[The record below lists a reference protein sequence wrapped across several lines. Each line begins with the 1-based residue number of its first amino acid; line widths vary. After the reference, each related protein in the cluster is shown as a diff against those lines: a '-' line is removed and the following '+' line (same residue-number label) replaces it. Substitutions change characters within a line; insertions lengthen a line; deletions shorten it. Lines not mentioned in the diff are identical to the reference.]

1 MQLHACIPMITIALK
16 DTVPLK
22 IFAIHSSLNYGDNT
36 VVTGGYSCKI
46 AIENSGKEIWGT
58 HQPSYMGLTA
68 LHQYVI
74 SFKTV

>member
-1 MQLHACIPMITIALK
+1 MITIALK

-58 HQPSYMGLTA
+58 HQPS
-68 LHQYVI
+68 
-74 SFKTV
+74 